1 MIAAP
6 ASISTSTTAFKKVSL
21 LVWNL
26 STNDGAIRAA
36 LLASALQRLNYEV
49 EIIGFLFG
57 DSVYSALSDHVS
69 VYPIKGC
76 AYPQFLGS
84 IHQLLQHIH
93 GDIIYAIKPQPAS
106 FGVALLK
113 RLMTHR
119 PVILDIDD
127 WELSWHGGDDYHYAW
142 GVKRLIRDVI
152 TPDSGLRRPDH
163 PLYLQWMEKLVQHA
177 DAITVHNTFLHQ
189 RFGGTFVPNGKDIN
203 LFDPQQY
210 DAQTLKAQYG
220 LSHYRTLMFPGAPRP
235 YKGLEDVLA
244 ALELLDEPDL
254 RLVLVGGS
262 PYDDYDQQLMQQWS
276 RRIIQLPPQPAHR
289 MPELVAAADV
299 IVVPQ
304 RDTAATRAQFPL
316 KLTDGMSMAK
326 PILASRVGDIPMI
339 LGDTGYLVDPGSPE
353 QIATTIQSIF
363 SDPATAA
370 HKGALARQ
378 RCAEWYSIDAMAD
391 GLADVIAGLTDS
403 EK

>member
-1 MIAAP
+1 MIAVP
-6 ASISTSTTAFKKVSL
+6 ASLTTFKKVSL

-36 LLASALQRLNYEV
+36 LLAAALQRLNYEV
-49 EIIGFLFG
+49 EIVGFLFG
-57 DSVYSALSDHVS
+57 DSVYSALSDQFPVRHVQ
-69 VYPIKGC
+69 GC

-84 IHQLLQHIH
+84 IHQLLQQIQ
-93 GDIIYAIKPQPAS
+93 GDIIYAVKPQPAS

-113 RLMTHR
+113 QVMTHR

-152 TPDSGLRRPDH
+152 TPNGGLRRPDH
-163 PLYLQWMEKLVQHA
+163 PLYLQWMEQLVQRA
-177 DAITVHNTFLHQ
+177 DAITVHNSFLYQ
-189 RFGGTFVPNGKDIN
+189 RFGGAFVPNGKDIS
-203 LFDPQQY
+203 LFDPEQY
-210 DAQTLKAQYG
+210 DAQALKVRYG
-220 LSHYRTLMFPGAPRP
+220 LSEYRTLMFPGAPRP

-254 RLVLVGGS
+254 RLVIVGGS
-262 PYDDYDQQLMQQWS
+262 PYDDYDQQLIQQWS
-276 RRIIQLPPQPAHR
+276 SRIIQLPRQPAHL
-289 MPELVAAADV
+289 MPEIVAAADV

-316 KLTDGMSMAK
+316 KLTDGMAMAK
-326 PILASRVGDIPMI
+326 PILASRVGDIPTI
-339 LGDTGYLVDPGSPE
+339 LGNTGYLVDPGSPE

-363 SDPATAA
+363 ADPVAAA

-378 RCAEWYSIDAMAD
+378 RCAEQYSIEAMAD
-391 GLADVIAGLTDS
+391 RLADVIAGLTH
-403 EK
+403 